1 MTGSAGTAM
10 DVLVTRALLTKGGE
24 FERREPKMGG
34 ARHLRRR
41 PFEPDWEKFV
51 FRVFFREM
59 SLKHSACH
67 TFRAS
72 RAPCNT
78 PKSHFKSRKI
88 DSVGAHISVKKQSK
102 SVAGAVKVQSR

>member
-1 MTGSAGTAM
+1 
-10 DVLVTRALLTKGGE
+10 
-24 FERREPKMGG
+24 MGG

-41 PFEPDWEKFV
+41 PFESDREIYF
-51 FRVFFREM
+51 FLVFFREM

-78 PKSHFKSRKI
+78 PKSHLKSRKI
-88 DSVGAHISVKKQSK
+88 DSVGDHISEKNSQ
-102 SVAGAVKVQSR
+102 KVWQAQ

>member
-1 MTGSAGTAM
+1 
-10 DVLVTRALLTKGGE
+10 
-24 FERREPKMGG
+24 MGG

-41 PFEPDWEKFV
+41 PFEPRREKSV

-72 RAPCNT
+72 EVSRKAP
-78 PKSHFKSRKI
+78 KMHFKSRKI
-88 DSVGAHISVKKQSK
+88 DSMGDHISGKNHSK
-102 SVAGAVKVQSR
+102 SVAGAVKMPSRGFT

>member
-1 MTGSAGTAM
+1 
-10 DVLVTRALLTKGGE
+10 
-24 FERREPKMGG
+24 MGG

-41 PFEPDWEKFV
+41 PFEQERKLLV

-72 RAPCNT
+72 RVPCNT
-78 PKSHFKSRKI
+78 PKSHLKSRKI
-88 DSVGAHISVKKQSK
+88 ESMGDHISGKKQSK
-102 SVAGAVKVQSR
+102 SVAGAVKVQSGGFTLVPRIPF